1 MNYHSGV
8 RLQRGRGIGSLF
20 SGLMRGFAP
29 LARMGLQAGK
39 KLFSSDIVKNIGRS
53 ALEGGKTILKDVA
66 ADLIEG
72 NSAGENA
79 QKNLQDAR
87 KKIASTIRGS
97 GVKGRRKR
105 KNLQLQ
111 FEHRNNKK
119 RFKPYSLL
127 D

>member
-20 SGLMRGFAP
+20 SGLVRGFAP
-29 LARMGLQAGK
+29 IARMGLQAGK
-39 KLFSSDIVKNIGRS
+39 RLLSSDFVKNIGRS
-53 ALEGGKTILKDVA
+53 ALESGKTILKDVA

-72 NSAGENA
+72 NDAGETA

-97 GVKGRRKR
+97 GVRGRRKR
-105 KNLQLQ
+105 KHIPLK
-111 FEHRNNKK
+111 FERKNK
-119 RFKPYSLL
+119 RLKPYSLL

>member
-1 MNYHSGV
+1 MNFHSGV

-20 SGLMRGFAP
+20 SGLIKGFAP
-29 LARMGLQAGK
+29 IARMGIQAGK
-39 KLFSSDIVKNIGRS
+39 RLLNSDFAKNIGRS

-72 NSAGENA
+72 GNVEDNA

-87 KKIASTIRGS
+87 KKIAATIRGS
-97 GVKGRRKR
+97 GVKGKRKR
-105 KNLQLQ
+105 KNLKTK
-111 FEHRNNKK
+111 FEPKNK
-119 RFKPYSLL
+119 RFKSYSLL